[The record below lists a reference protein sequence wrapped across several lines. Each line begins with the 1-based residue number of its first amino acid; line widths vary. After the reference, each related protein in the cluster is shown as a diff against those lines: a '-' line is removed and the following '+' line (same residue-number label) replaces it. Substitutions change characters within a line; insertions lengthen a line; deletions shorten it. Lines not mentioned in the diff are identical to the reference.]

1 MHRTNLSPHP
11 LLTLKGRLPTVGLR
25 PRGCPVFARCALASI
40 LAILWV
46 TPLQAAAPPPAAGE
60 EVSDPDE
67 PDAPPPPAPSE
78 PTPKD
83 TSAPPLPAPSPP
95 PGAPAAADEA
105 PAVSPTPLEPAHPG
119 SPEISWT
126 LLGARVPSGSLLQGE
141 LGFSGL
147 PRIAF
152 HQWLGDGFSVGGLV
166 AFDYGSFVPR
176 AAFRSSLVLAVP
188 IRYAIPLDAPFE
200 LALRVEPGVVI
211 PFDGGAGILLDA
223 QANLSWVL
231 ADRFVVGAG
240 IDMPILIGIGD
251 VLGGLAW
258 PLLIGGIFEYHP
270 LAPLALTLDAKL
282 GPYLDTNAGA
292 LLGLRVLGGAAY
304 RF

>member
-1 MHRTNLSPHP
+1 MHRTNLSSHS
-11 LLTLKGRLPTVGLR
+11 LLTL
-25 PRGCPVFARCALASI
+25 ALAGI

-46 TPLQAAAPPPAAGE
+46 APLWAAAPPPAPGAGE
-60 EVSDPDE
+60 EASDPDE
-67 PDAPPPPAPSE
+67 PDAPPPPEPSE

-83 TSAPPLPAPSPP
+83 TSAPPPPAPSPP
-95 PGAPAAADEA
+95 GAPDAAGEA
-105 PAVSPTPLEPAHPG
+105 PPVSPTPLEPVHPG

-152 HQWLGDGFSVGGLV
+152 HRWLGDGFSLGGLV

-176 AAFRSSLVLAVP
+176 AAFRSSLLLAVP

-200 LALRVEPGVVI
+200 LAIRVDPGVVI
-211 PFDGGAGILLDA
+211 PFDGGAGILIDA
-223 QANLSWVL
+223 QVNLSWVL

-251 VLGGLAW
+251 VLGGFAW
-258 PLLIGGIFEYHP
+258 PLLIGAIFEYHP